1 MAQKHFGESRP
12 HSSSCLPNRVI
23 LVPPELP
30 VARAPLVFRECLAN
44 VVQVVFKV
52 PRVTEVMLVPKVLM
66 VLLAKM
72 APVV

>member
-52 PRVTEVMLVPKVLM
+52 PRVTE
-66 VLLAKM
+66 
-72 APVV
+72 